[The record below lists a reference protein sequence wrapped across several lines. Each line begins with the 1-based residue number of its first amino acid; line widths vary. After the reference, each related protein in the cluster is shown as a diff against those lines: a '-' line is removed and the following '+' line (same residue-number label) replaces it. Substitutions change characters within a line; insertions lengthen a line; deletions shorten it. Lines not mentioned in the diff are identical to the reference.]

1 MAAEG
6 TRRGSAEG
14 YDYIV
19 AGGGSA
25 GCVLANRLSA
35 DPTAR
40 VLLMEAGGPDRS
52 PLIHL
57 PAGYSKLVGPKV
69 SWEYRTAPQ
78 ANVNNREMYYP
89 QGMTLGGGSSIN
101 AMVYIRGNRRDFDR
115 WHALGAEGWSYEGC
129 LPYFRKAEDN
139 QRIED
144 EFHGVGGPL
153 AVSDQISPLP
163 LTDRFV
169 EAALQA
175 GHPRNDDFN
184 GARQHGVG
192 YYQVTQRNGR
202 RGSSAVSYLRPV
214 RGRRNLTVFSRAR
227 VTRILVERGRATG
240 VEYLAQGERTP
251 RRIRAERE
259 VLLSSGAIGS
269 PKLLMLS
276 GVGNPDALSAA
287 GVTPVH
293 ALPGV
298 GENLQDHLDVY
309 AVATLK
315 EPVSY
320 DGQDRLLPMLRH
332 GLRYLATRTGP
343 VTSNVCEGGAF
354 LATDGDDDWPDNQM
368 HFLPAYV
375 VDHGRRKIAG
385 HGMTLN
391 TAYLRPEARGTV
403 TLRSADPMDAPLIDP
418 NFLGVEEDLRRSI
431 ACFRMAREIFA
442 QPALRRL
449 IAREFMPG
457 EDRQSHAE
465 LTEYVREWSR
475 TDYHPV
481 GACKM
486 GVDDMA
492 VVDNQCRVRG
502 LDGLRVVDSS
512 IMPALVSGNTNATSI
527 MIGEKG
533 AAIIRAGAV
542 V

>member
-1 MAAEG
+1 MAAYG
-6 TRRGSAEG
+6 IRRSSTEG
-14 YDYIV
+14 YDYII

-25 GCVLANRLSA
+25 GCVLANRLSV
-35 DPTAR
+35 DPAAR
-40 VLLMEAGGPDRS
+40 VLLLEAGGPDRS
-52 PLIHL
+52 LLIHF

-78 ANVNNREMYYP
+78 ANVNNREMHYP

-115 WHALGAEGWSYEGC
+115 WQALGAEGWNYASC

-144 EFHGVGGPL
+144 EYHGVGGPL
-153 AVSDQISPLP
+153 AVSDQISPLA
-163 LTDRFV
+163 LTDLFV

-175 GHPRNDDFN
+175 GHPRNNDFN
-184 GARQHGVG
+184 GARQHGIG

-202 RGSSAVSYLRPV
+202 RGSSAVSYLRPA
-214 RGRRNLTVFSRAR
+214 RGRRNLTVVTRAR
-227 VTRILVERGRATG
+227 VTRILIERGRATG
-240 VEYLAQGERTP
+240 VEYLAKGERTP

-298 GENLQDHLDVY
+298 GANLQDHLDVY
-309 AVATLK
+309 VVATLK
-315 EPVSY
+315 EPVSH
-320 DGQDRLLPMLRH
+320 DGQDRLLPMLKH

-391 TAYLRPEARGTV
+391 TAYLRPEARGKV

-442 QPALRRL
+442 QPALSRV
-449 IAREFMPG
+449 IACEFMPG
-457 EDRQSHAE
+457 EDRQSDAE
-465 LTEYVREWSR
+465 LTEYVREWSK

-502 LDGLRVVDSS
+502 LDRLRVVDSS

-533 AAIIRAGAV
+533 AAIIRSGAV

>member
-1 MAAEG
+1 MAADG
-6 TRRGSAEG
+6 TRRSSAEG

-40 VLLMEAGGPDRS
+40 VLLLEAGGPDRS

-69 SWEYRTAPQ
+69 SWEYRTTPQ
-78 ANVNNREMYYP
+78 ANVNNREMHYP

-192 YYQVTQRNGR
+192 YYQVTQRSGR
-202 RGSSAVSYLRPV
+202 RGSSAVSYLRPA
-214 RGRRNLTVFSRAR
+214 RGRRNLTVVTRAR
-227 VTRILVERGRATG
+227 VTRILIERGRATG

-298 GENLQDHLDVY
+298 GGNLQDHLDVY

-320 DGQDRLLPMLRH
+320 DGQDRLLPMLKH

-391 TAYLRPEARGTV
+391 TAYLRPEARGKV

-418 NFLGVEEDLRRSI
+418 NFLGVEEDLRHSI

-442 QPALRRL
+442 QPALTRL

-457 EDRQSHAE
+457 EDRQSDAD
-465 LTEYVREWSR
+465 LTEYVREWSK

-486 GVDDMA
+486 GADDMA